1 MCSVICH
8 CFDNWLILSQFIQV
22 RTNNKNTALVNFQ
35 KKKES
40 CKNFIL
46 SSCFNG
52 LNVNV
57 LAITSNLYFP
67 FWSSFSI
74 PERVFLKINFWT
86 MIKTK
91 IQVGS
96 LLTIIPDWQKDVSI
110 MTQEVCLSVSPN
122 LFKSLSGTEVCEDL
136 YM

>member
-1 MCSVICH
+1 
-8 CFDNWLILSQFIQV
+8 
-22 RTNNKNTALVNFQ
+22 
-35 KKKES
+35 
-40 CKNFIL
+40 
-46 SSCFNG
+46 
-52 LNVNV
+52 
-57 LAITSNLYFP
+57 
-67 FWSSFSI
+67 
-74 PERVFLKINFWT
+74 

-122 LFKSLSGTEVCEDL
+122 LFKSLFGTEVCQDL